1 MSVTMRFDTNHRR
14 RNIVAISI
22 VMLAL
27 MMYALIPFARA
38 QSSNNLD
45 VFTTDSKPYGLTYG
59 EWTARWWQW
68 ANSIPKPD
76 NPAVDNTGKNCAIDQ
91 NGPVWFLAGTFG
103 GSAERTCT
111 IPSGKAILIPIFNS
125 ECSYAEFPAL
135 KSESDLR
142 SCAKSL
148 QDKTTSLE
156 AIVDGMNIQGLE
168 KYRVASPLFN
178 LTFPENNVAGVSP
191 GLTQGV
197 SDGNWLFLKP
207 LPPGKHEIHFAGAS
221 VDIATT
227 STNNFATA
235 ATYHVT
241 VNP

>member
-1 MSVTMRFDTNHRR
+1 MSMTMRFDMNHQR
-14 RNIVAISI
+14 RNLVAMSI

-27 MMYALIPFARA
+27 MMYALIPFARS
-38 QSSNNLD
+38 QSSNNLG

-135 KSESDLR
+135 KSESELR

-156 AIVDGMNIQGLE
+156 ATIDGMSIQGLE

-178 LTFPENNVAGVSP
+178 LTFPENNVAGVPP

>member
-14 RNIVAISI
+14 RNLVAMSI

-135 KSESDLR
+135 KSESELR

-156 AIVDGMNIQGLE
+156 ATVDGMSIQGLE

-178 LTFPENNVAGVSP
+178 LTIP
-191 GLTQGV
+191 
-197 SDGNWLFLKP
+197 
-207 LPPGKHEIHFAGAS
+207 
-221 VDIATT
+221 
-227 STNNFATA
+227 
-235 ATYHVT
+235 
-241 VNP
+241 